1 MEVKDE
7 LDDEDNTTKG
17 LPNDTEIVFQ
27 ESDLHVQ
34 IKCEDRV

>member
-1 MEVKDE
+1 MEVQDE

-17 LPNDTEIVFQ
+17 LPKDTESVFQ

-34 IKCEDRV
+34 TKCEDTV